1 MKSLPIILSS
11 ILLIG
16 FTALGVNNL
25 VKIDNKLQFRDIE
38 LKSKSTKLKELNL
51 EYNQLNDKLDKAD
64 ALSDEQLKELQIE
77 RQRLEEKKRK
87 AEAELQAKAEAKKR
101 EDEAIAKASEEA
113 LNKVTGTQTAY
124 ASSGGTKEQWM
135 SAAGIPQSDWQYV
148 DCVINGCNGVSPEG
162 GWNGV
167 QRWNTTGSG
176 AYGLCQSLPASKMA
190 SAGSDYMTNPITQLK
205 WCHQYAQGYGG
216 WAQAWQFRQCV
227 GSCYSARTGGYVSK
241 DHTWW

>member
-64 ALSDEQLKELQIE
+64 ALSDEQLKELQTE

-87 AEAELQAKAEAKKR
+87 AEAELQAEAEAKKR

-113 LNKVTGTQTAY
+113 LNKFDQM
-124 ASSGGTKEQWM
+124 E
-135 SAAGIPQSDWQYV
+135 
-148 DCVINGCNGVSPEG
+148 
-162 GWNGV
+162 
-167 QRWNTTGSG
+167 
-176 AYGLCQSLPASKMA
+176 
-190 SAGSDYMTNPITQLK
+190 
-205 WCHQYAQGYGG
+205 
-216 WAQAWQFRQCV
+216 
-227 GSCYSARTGGYVSK
+227 SARFLMEHIYPTMNQK
-241 DHTWW
+241 